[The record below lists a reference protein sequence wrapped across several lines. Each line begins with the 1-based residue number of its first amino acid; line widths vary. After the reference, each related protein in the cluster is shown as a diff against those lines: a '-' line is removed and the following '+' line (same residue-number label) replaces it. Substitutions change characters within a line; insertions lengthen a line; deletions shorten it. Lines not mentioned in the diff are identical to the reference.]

1 MITEPSDEVWKAAE
15 EIAKAISAICVK
27 RKLSFAEGMMAAN
40 LGIANIAGIV
50 AGQFD
55 DLKKPEERAQ

>member
-1 MITEPSDEVWKAAE
+1 MIREPDEAIWKAAE

-50 AGQFD
+50 GGLFE
-55 DLKKPEERAQ
+55 DLDEDRVQ

>member
-1 MITEPSDEVWKAAE
+1 MITEPSEEVWQAAE

-27 RKLSFAEGMMAAN
+27 RKLNFAEGMMAAN

-50 AGQFD
+50 AGQFEGLD
-55 DLKKPEERAQ
+55 ETEDRVQ